1 MYKPCRVL
9 LLTPDAGLIRAVS
22 DTGLEPWA
30 LRRTGAGAPGGI
42 PPERTLTTDDPART
56 LRDLA
61 ADEDAGHGIDF
72 VVSGGDTEP
81 AVLDAL
87 RGLALGPGRTGPWL
101 PDRAELREILGWGP
115 VPGPAPAGVEPAPVC
130 QVDTVSVSGMHLLLG
145 IAWPESRQPM
155 GESEQAGV
163 RETVRCLLDLIG
175 HQFGG
180 TRTDVALT
188 PTGPDPV
195 GIAGTS
201 VLVSSL
207 GPGTK
212 R

>member
-9 LLTPDAGLIRAVS
+9 LLTPDAGLVQAVS

-30 LRRTGAGAPGGI
+30 LRRTGGGAPGGI

-61 ADEDAGHGIDF
+61 AGEDAGHGIDF
-72 VVSGGDTEP
+72 VVSGGADEP

-87 RGLALGPGRTGPWL
+87 RGLALGPGRTAPWL
-101 PDRAELREILGWGP
+101 PDRAELREILGRGP
-115 VPGPAPAGVEPAPVC
+115 VPGPAAGDDPAPVC
-130 QVDTVSVSGMHLLLG
+130 QVDTVSVSGMHLLLD
-145 IAWPESRQPM
+145 ITWPESRQPM

-163 RETVRCLLDLIG
+163 RETVRRLLDLIG

-180 TRTDVALT
+180 MRTDVALT
-188 PTGPDPV
+188 PTGPSPV
-195 GIAGTS
+195 EITGTP
-201 VLVSSL
+201 VLVASL